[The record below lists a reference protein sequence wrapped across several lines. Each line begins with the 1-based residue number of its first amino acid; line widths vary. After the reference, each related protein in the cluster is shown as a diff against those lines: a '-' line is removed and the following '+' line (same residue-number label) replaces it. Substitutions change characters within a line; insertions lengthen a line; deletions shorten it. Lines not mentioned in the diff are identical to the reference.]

1 MGKNPS
7 YPSQKGHKK
16 SSSNSS
22 SSGKPRVN
30 HSRIQSV
37 QSNTTTYAENSSVQ
51 NFRSRVDDCI
61 RSSHSRM
68 QNSTISYPGRIEND
82 MRSTTGL
89 AYSRISTFSS
99 RVDND
104 IRSSHSRAAYSR
116 ISNSYPSYESMVDN
130 DTRSVVSSVSGS
142 SLGTS
147 PSWSYRLDSDI
158 RTNASHI
165 SSSYGYY

>member
-22 SSGKPRVN
+22 SSGKRN
-30 HSRIQSV
+30 YSRIGSV
-37 QSNTTTYAENSSVQ
+37 KSNTTTYANNSSVQ
-51 NFRSRVDDCI
+51 NFGSRVDDCI
-61 RSSHSRM
+61 RSNHSRM
-68 QNSTISYPGRIEND
+68 QNSTTLSYLSRIEND
-82 MRSTTGL
+82 MRSTGL
-89 AYSRISTFSS
+89 AYSRLSTFSS
-99 RVDND
+99 RVDSD
-104 IRSSHSRAAYSR
+104 IRSSHSSNAYSR

-130 DTRSVVSSVSGS
+130 DTSSVVSSVSGS
-142 SLGTS
+142 SLRTA

-158 RTNASHI
+158 RTNASRI